1 MIMYYV
7 NNPPNF
13 KNQHIGITCISA
25 DKIGEADKRDSGVSL
40 DLDLMSIV
48 YDIG

>member
-1 MIMYYV
+1 MYYV

-13 KNQHIGITCISA
+13 KNQHRCMYIGRQ
-25 DKIGEADKRDSGVSL
+25 DREADKRDSGVSL
-40 DLDLMSIV
+40 NLDLMSIV